1 MPNTPEDEA
10 AYQRWLREDD
20 EREQRRQQKQDADQ
34 DAAQDRAEGTK
45 P

>member
-1 MPNTPEDEA
+1 MPNTPEDESLHE
-10 AYQRWLREDD
+10 RWLHQDD
-20 EREQRRQQKQDADQ
+20 EREQRRQQKREADQ